1 MRAVLPLLM
10 LIAIT
15 GCGGS
20 SEGAPPANYIE
31 DPPLWNDYQV
41 GYRET
46 INLAEFVGV
55 EFQEV
60 EEDTRCPVDAQCITP
75 GNARIRIKATT
86 PRGDTILWLNTNPA
100 LQTSTY
106 FDYYGI
112 ELRKLE
118 PSPTLDPQTG
128 TAKPIP
134 IASYVAT
141 VFVIKA
147 ATPQ

>member
-1 MRAVLPLLM
+1 MRVLVSALFLFA
-10 LIAIT
+10 LC
-15 GCGGS
+15 GCGGTS
-20 SEGAPPANYIE
+20 DGPPQHDYIE
-31 DPPLWNDYQV
+31 DPPLWQDYQV
-41 GYRET
+41 GYHET

-60 EEDTRCPVDAQCITP
+60 EEDTRCPVNAQCITP
-75 GNARIRIKATT
+75 GNARIRIKTTT

-100 LQTSTY
+100 LQTSTL

-112 ELRKLE
+112 TLRKLE
-118 PSPTLDPQTG
+118 PSPSADPQTG
-128 TAKPIP
+128 TATPIP
-134 IASYVAT
+134 LSSYVAT